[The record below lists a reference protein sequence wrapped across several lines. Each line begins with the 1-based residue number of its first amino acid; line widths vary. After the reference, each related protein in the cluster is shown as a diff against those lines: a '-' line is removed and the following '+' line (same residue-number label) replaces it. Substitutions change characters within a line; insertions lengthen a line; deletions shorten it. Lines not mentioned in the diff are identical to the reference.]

1 MSEEEDQQDADRLA
15 YYLEIGAVSLEGMD
29 ENGEMIYSISEDA
42 ETLAPELWQSHTE
55 YVDRSLIELY
65 EQGLVEVEY
74 DENLEAI
81 LHISPEGQKIARE
94 KAPEKSV
101 EEAYK
106 DLTINQKRQIIN
118 SKFDELLKELKIEK
132 ICPT

>member
-65 EQGLVEVEY
+65 EQGMVEIEY
-74 DENLEAI
+74 NEDLEATI
-81 LHISPEGQKIARE
+81 HLTPEGHKVAKE
-94 KAPEKSV
+94 KGLIEM
-101 EEAYK
+101 
-106 DLTINQKRQIIN
+106 DLDLDIPN
-118 SKFDELLKELKIEK
+118 D
-132 ICPT
+132 